1 MRSRLAITILLMLTS
16 GFAVAQDVTS
26 EKGKLSYAVG
36 WDIGADIQRRSTE
49 FDVESIIAAIRD
61 VVAQSEPKV
70 SAEEMR
76 TLLTALQEK
85 VRAEQVEQFRKL
97 SEENQAKS
105 ESFLEA
111 NKSKTGIVALPS
123 GIQYRIIEEGEGARP
138 GLESRVSVHYRG
150 SKLDGRE
157 FDSSFARGTP
167 EEFTVNAVL
176 KGWQEVLPLMKQG
189 STWQIFVPPELAF
202 GARGNPPVG
211 PNEALMFDLKLVEIL
226 P

>member
-1 MRSRLAITILLMLTS
+1 MRSRLALSILFMLAS
-16 GFAVAQDVTS
+16 GSALAQDVTS
-26 EKGKLSYAVG
+26 EKGKLSYSVG
-36 WDIGADIQRRSTE
+36 WDIGADIKRRSTE
-49 FDVESIIAAIRD
+49 FDVESLITAIRD
-61 VVAQSEPKV
+61 IVAESEPKV
-70 SAEEMR
+70 APEEMR

-105 ESFLEA
+105 EEFLQG

-123 GIQYRIIEEGEGARP
+123 GVQYRIIEEGEGARP
-138 GLESRVSVHYRG
+138 GLDSRVSVHYRG

-176 KGWQEVLPLMKQG
+176 KGWQEVLPLMKVG

-211 PNEALMFDLKLVEIL
+211 PNEALMFDLKLIEL
-226 P
+226 LQ

>member
-1 MRSRLAITILLMLTS
+1 MRSNLALAILILLAS
-16 GFAVAQDVTS
+16 GSALAQDVNT

-36 WDIGADIQRRSTE
+36 WDIGADIKRRSTE
-49 FDVESIIAAIRD
+49 FDVESLITAIRD
-61 VVAQSEPKV
+61 VVAENEPKV
-70 SAEEMR
+70 TTNEMR

-85 VRAEQVEQFRKL
+85 VRAEQVEQYRAL
-97 SEENQAKS
+97 SEKNQIES
-105 ESFLEA
+105 EAFLEA
-111 NKSKTGIVALPS
+111 NKSKLGIVALPS
-123 GIQYRIIEEGEGARP
+123 GVQYRIIEEGDGARP

-167 EEFTVNAVL
+167 EEFTVDAVL
-176 KGWQEVLPLMKQG
+176 KGWQEVLPLMKVG

>member
-1 MRSRLAITILLMLTS
+1 MRSVLALIILSMLVS
-16 GFAVAQDVTS
+16 SSVWAQDVNT

-36 WDIGADIQRRSTE
+36 WDIGADIKRRSTE
-49 FDVESIIAAIRD
+49 FDVESLITAIRD
-61 VVAQSEPKV
+61 VVAESEPKV
-70 SAEEMR
+70 SGEEMR

-85 VRAEQVEQFRKL
+85 VRAEQVEQFRAL
-97 SEENQAKS
+97 SEKNQADS
-105 ESFLEA
+105 EAFLEA
-111 NKSKTGIVALPS
+111 NKAKTGIVALPS
-123 GIQYRIIEEGEGARP
+123 GVQYRIIEEGDGARP
-138 GLESRVSVHYRG
+138 GLESKVSVHYRG

-176 KGWQEVLPLMKQG
+176 QGWQEVLPLMKAG
-189 STWQIFVPPELAF
+189 STWQIFVPPELGF